1 MHIYKNCEMH
11 IWPLG
16 RPSGVCRS
24 IGSVEHTQCNNCLA
38 MRIRFLTDVNVD
50 GKWLTVEQ
58 EQIIEPVFDI
68 SQAK

>member
-11 IWPLG
+11 TWPLG
-16 RPSGVCRS
+16 RSSGIYRS